1 MSHPLPIEPCL
12 RPVPLHLL
20 IVGEEGPEWLAQHPD
35 RRHRDPVRLPK
46 LVTEGV
52 TFDGR
57 ARVQYFDLVVPR
69 WLAEVRGLVKPRETR
84 LPSWQG
90 PVEMAE

>member
-1 MSHPLPIEPCL
+1 MSHPLPNEPCL
-12 RPVPLHLL
+12 KPVPLHLL
-20 IVGEEGPEWLAQHPD
+20 IVGEEGHEWLARHSD
-35 RRHRDPVRLPK
+35 RRRKAPVRLPK

-52 TFDGR
+52 SFDGK

-69 WLAEVRGLVKPRETR
+69 WLAEVRGLVKLRQTR

-90 PVEMAE
+90 PVEAA